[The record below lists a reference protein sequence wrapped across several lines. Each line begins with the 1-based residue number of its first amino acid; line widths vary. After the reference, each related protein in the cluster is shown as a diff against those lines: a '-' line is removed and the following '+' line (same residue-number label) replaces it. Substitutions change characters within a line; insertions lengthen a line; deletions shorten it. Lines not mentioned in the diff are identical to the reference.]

1 MTVRVDV
8 GGDSDVTVRTGL
20 SVWNRVVAIRFGLAA
35 FLIPLAIRSI
45 PEIIVGP
52 YPVGWD
58 TIAFY
63 VPDTLDWFACKRG
76 LLSIRPHGRNA
87 FMFACY
93 NSVNGCSH
101 E

>member
-1 MTVRVDV
+1 M

-58 TIAFY
+58 TIEFY
-63 VPDTLDWFACKRG
+63 IPSMLDWDDRNRHIHLRALIC
-76 LLSIRPHGRNA
+76 HGP
-87 FMFACY
+87 
-93 NSVNGCSH
+93 
-101 E
+101 